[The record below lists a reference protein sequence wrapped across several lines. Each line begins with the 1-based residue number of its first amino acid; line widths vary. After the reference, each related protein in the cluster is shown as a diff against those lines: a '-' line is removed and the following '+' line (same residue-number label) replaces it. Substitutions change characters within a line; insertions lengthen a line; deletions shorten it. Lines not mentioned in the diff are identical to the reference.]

1 MWKDTREY
9 GEYHLDVRYN
19 TDTEELFDM
28 KEWKAI
34 YDKSMEPINANDVI
48 EKFASVF
55 ESEWEILKITNLSR
69 QDAGNLLKDMAALN
83 ENAWDGDYLAYLTG
97 HGAEI
102 TLLTSSTG
110 LNTDMLDLKCFCSLK
125 LSAEGFTC
133 VSGD

>member
-110 LNTDMLDLKCFCSLK
+110 LNTDMLDLWDF
-125 LSAEGFTC
+125 EYDF
-133 VSGD
+133 DI